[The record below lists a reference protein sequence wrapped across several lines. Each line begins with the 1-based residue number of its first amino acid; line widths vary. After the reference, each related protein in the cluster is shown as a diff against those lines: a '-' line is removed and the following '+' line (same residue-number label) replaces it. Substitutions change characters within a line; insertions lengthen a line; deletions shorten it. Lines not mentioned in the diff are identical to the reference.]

1 MNVIFNREVAEQV
14 KEQYLVLELETFPA
28 GDKQVECFCIIE
40 YKDIPL
46 EELQNLGHYKKLHE
60 YLVEQIK
67 ANNYSNTVKEIL
79 PGLKGKFAGE
89 LDSFY
94 DEIINRIEKKE
105 LAPG

>member
-1 MNVIFNREVAEQV
+1 MNVIFDREVAEKI

-28 GDKQVECFCIIE
+28 GDKKVECFCIVE

-46 EELQNLGHYKKLHE
+46 EELANLPQYKKLHE

-67 ANNYSNTVKEIL
+67 AGNYSNTIKQII

-94 DEIINRIEKKE
+94 DEITKRIKQKE
-105 LAPG
+105 VAPG